1 MPDRM
6 PEGMPDKVPDRMPDK
21 MSDRMPEDMPDKVP
35 ECLPDRMPE
44 DMPGRMPEDMPDRMP
59 GRMPEDMPD
68 RMPDRMPEDMS
79 ARMPEDLPVTKCIN
93 VMVGITRSKAI
104 WVFWCFLFGLT
115 LWKPLCWQRR
125 TRWSRGRCSGENWT
139 PTDGS
144 RKGHGSERAGWGS
157 TGGSE
162 RRDLGNP
169 KTGSCLLICV
179 YISWLLIF
187 ADVCWCLLTCG
198 LVDSS
203 LGWFWVG
210 P

>member
-1 MPDRM
+1 MFHFRSISLTFW
-6 PEGMPDKVPDRMPDK
+6 E
-21 MSDRMPEDMPDKVP
+21 S
-35 ECLPDRMPE
+35 
-44 DMPGRMPEDMPDRMP
+44 
-59 GRMPEDMPD
+59 
-68 RMPDRMPEDMS
+68 S
-79 ARMPEDLPVTKCIN
+79 AYPL
-93 VMVGITRSKAI
+93 GIKHSMEEPQLIHAFVH
-104 WVFWCFLFGLT
+104 VFPIEIIKTFILFGFFIFFCLV
-115 LWKPLCWQRR
+115 LPFGNRYAC
-125 TRWSRGRCSGENWT
+125 RGERGDHAAGAAGRT

-144 RKGHGSERAGWGS
+144 RKGHGSERAEWGS

-179 YISWLLIF
+179 YSSWLLIF